1 MPNRWVVRENVLRY
15 RKQLE
20 TETDPEKRRTLEN
33 LLAEHEAQLLRD
45 RDVTDKD
52 DLD

>member
-20 TETDPEKRRTLEN
+20 TETDPEKRRTLEK
-33 LLAEHEAQLLRD
+33 LLAEHEAQLSRD
-45 RDVTDKD
+45 RRDADE
-52 DLD
+52 DLPD